1 MQKVHRVQRVQKVQ
15 KVQRVMVG
23 GCAANLYKTFTTAL
37 AGERKSH
44 RRWLITKMGI
54 LLMIPRVS
62 KEHQKGC
69 ISHGRSPVC
78 LFFTPVRRLLGFP
91 FREAKLYTH
100 RREAAIPHPL
110 NPLNLLNP
118 LNPATQWLQWR
129 YLSPLN
135 PLNPL
140 NLTGQPYSSWSGIRI
155 CGIIMMYLQ
164 ALPCAFISQGADAAP
179 LGIRGRSVELV

>member
-1 MQKVHRVQRVQKVQ
+1 MQKVQ
-15 KVQRVMVG
+15 KVQRVKVG
-23 GCAANLYKTFTTAL
+23 GCAASFYKTFTTAL

-62 KEHQKGC
+62 KEHPKGC

-78 LFFTPVRRLLGFP
+78 LFFTPVGRLLGFP

-110 NPLNLLNP
+110 NPLNL
-118 LNPATQWLQWR
+118 
-129 YLSPLN
+129 LN